1 MPFSMEWSD
10 SVAQCLRKVCAESDI
25 YALRGDDIFRPTD
38 ILDDIWNGIMQ
49 SQFVIADITGNNANV
64 FYELGMAHAIGIPVI
79 VLAQDADA
87 VPFDLKSRR
96 ILIYEAD
103 KLQEMEEGLRGA
115 IKEVMSYYKLNKG
128 SSNQF
133 PEGKN

>member
-1 MPFSMEWSD
+1 
-10 SVAQCLRKVCAESDI
+10 
-25 YALRGDDIFRPTD
+25 
-38 ILDDIWNGIMQ
+38 MQ